1 MPDSVLITGDG
12 EELTVNAAV
21 GDNTRIDDTDTDDPQ
36 PLRLPWR
43 VDYDAASDGYR
54 FQQIAV
60 TSNYA
65 SAEQYR
71 DRNRSSPSDDDLV
84 DEMLS
89 AAARYLDRRLGWCP
103 GAFAPIAAATIRFW
117 PGDARRVLRLRDTEG
132 AAWPMRTWTE
142 ISVDY
147 GGTGIPDHT
156 WTPAAAP
163 WIVAQPAASP
173 VTGRPYRSLRLQG
186 SHNRATESIWP
197 SDPGYA
203 DVTSP
208 WGWATTPGAVREMT
222 IHIAR
227 MLLDSHAGGAAAVV
241 AALETG
247 ITLGDSA
254 GRLWRL
260 LEMEY
265 SAGRMGRVGV
275 VASAGGSRR

>member
-1 MPDSVLITGDG
+1 MPDSVLITGDAD
-12 EELTVNAAV
+12 ELTVSADV
-21 GDNTRIDDTDTDDPQ
+21 GDNTQIDGEDTTDPH

-43 VDYDAASDGYR
+43 VDYDAAGDGYR

-65 SAEQYR
+65 SADQYR
-71 DRNRSSPSDDDLV
+71 DRNRSPTEDDDLV

-89 AAARYLDRRLGWCP
+89 AAARYIDRRLGWCP
-103 GAFAPIAAATIRFW
+103 GAFAPIASATIRFW
-117 PGDARRVLRLRDTEG
+117 PGGPRRVLRLRDTEG
-132 AAWPMRTWTE
+132 AAWPLRTWTE

-147 GGTGIPDHT
+147 GGSGTPDHT

-163 WIVAQPAASP
+163 WIVAQPAAST
-173 VTGRPYRSLRLQG
+173 VTGRPYRSVRIQG
-186 SHNRATESIWP
+186 SHDRATESIWP
-197 SDPGYA
+197 SDPGYV

-208 WGWATTPGAVREMT
+208 WGWDTTPGAVREMT
-222 IHIAR
+222 IHVAR
-227 MLLDSHAGGAAAVV
+227 SLLDSHAGGAAAVV
-241 AALETG
+241 SALESG
-247 ITLGDSA
+247 ITLSDGA
-254 GRLWRL
+254 AKLWRL